1 MKGAPLLTPQH
12 AAANL
17 WPQQHHTLMPSASRA
32 ATTIT
37 TTTTAMM
44 TPVCDPL
51 SFAVGGAG
59 PRTWFGRKTV
69 DVPLLLSDA
78 LTAVLAFTV
87 VFGGGALD
95 AFVAVRLAFWAVTAV
110 RF

>member
-1 MKGAPLLTPQH
+1 
-12 AAANL
+12 
-17 WPQQHHTLMPSASRA
+17 MPSASSA

-51 SFAVGGAG
+51 SFAVGGVG
-59 PRTWFGRKTV
+59 PRTWFCRKTV
-69 DVPLLLSDA
+69 DVPLPVSDA

-87 VFGGGALD
+87 VFDGGALD
-95 AFVAVRLAFWAVTAV
+95 AFVAVRLAFWVVVAV